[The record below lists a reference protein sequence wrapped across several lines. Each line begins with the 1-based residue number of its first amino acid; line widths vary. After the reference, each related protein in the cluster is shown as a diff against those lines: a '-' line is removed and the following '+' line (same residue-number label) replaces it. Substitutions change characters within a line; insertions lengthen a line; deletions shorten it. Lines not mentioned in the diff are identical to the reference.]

1 MDGAS
6 PNGNLRRPVSLRTAD
21 YDYTLP
27 EELIARYPA
36 ERRDGSR
43 MMVLYRAGQRIEHR
57 MFADF
62 PTFLREGDLVVLNDT
77 RVIPARAFS
86 DNGKIELLFLER
98 LDEADLPKAAPP
110 RAKKSSLMDEA
121 VRSQMQTPREI
132 AAWLA
137 AKLLEDAESSQP
149 SSPNSQWWKCLV
161 KPGRKMR
168 LGALV
173 HVGGVAGVVRGI
185 EPEGERIIE
194 FLGAVDLEKHG
205 EIPLP
210 PYFERRPEPSDN
222 VRYQTVFA
230 REAGAVAA
238 PTAGLHFT
246 PEILAHIPHAFVTL
260 HVGVGTFRS
269 VLEDDLAEHRMHSE
283 RFSLSEETA
292 AACNAAKRIV
302 AIGTTSARVLESIGR
317 PLRAAAGTTDIFIH
331 PPYQPHAVDML
342 LTNFHLPQST
352 LLMLVSALAGRE
364 FVLRAYEE
372 AIRERY
378 RFFSYG
384 DCMLIV

>member
-1 MDGAS
+1 MDGTSA
-6 PNGNLRRPVSLRTAD
+6 NGNLPGPVSLRTAD

-27 EELIARYPA
+27 EELIARYPT

-43 MMVLYRAGQRIEHR
+43 MMVLHRDTQRIEHR

-62 PTFLREGDLVVLNDT
+62 PSFLQSGDLVVLNDT

-86 DNGKIELLFLER
+86 DDGKIELLFLER
-98 LDEADLPKAAPP
+98 L
-110 RAKKSSLMDEA
+110 
-121 VRSQMQTPREI
+121 
-132 AAWLA
+132 
-137 AKLLEDAESSQP
+137 
-149 SSPNSQWWKCLV
+149 SSPAGDPQSSAHAETHTWKCLV

-185 EPEGERIIE
+185 EPQGERIIE
-194 FLGAVDLEKHG
+194 FLEPVDLDKHG

-210 PYFERRPEPSDN
+210 SYFERKPEPSDN

-246 PEILAHIPHAFVTL
+246 PEMLARIPHVFVTL

-269 VLEDDLAEHRMHSE
+269 VLVDDLAEHRMHSE

-292 AACNAAKRIV
+292 DACNAAKRIV

-317 PLRAAAGTTDIFIH
+317 PLHAASGTTDIFIR
-331 PPYQPHAVDML
+331 PPYTPRAVDML
-342 LTNFHLPQST
+342 LTNFHLPLST

-364 FVLRAYEE
+364 FVLRTYAE

-378 RFFSYG
+378 RFYSYG

>member
-1 MDGAS
+1 MDGV
-6 PNGNLRRPVSLRTAD
+6 PPRMDGRRTVSLRTAD

-27 EELIARYPA
+27 EELIARHPA

-43 MMVLYRAGQRIEHR
+43 MMVLHRAGQRIEHR
-57 MFADF
+57 AFADF

-86 DNGKIELLFLER
+86 DDRKIELLFLER
-98 LDEADLPKAAPP
+98 
-110 RAKKSSLMDEA
+110 
-121 VRSQMQTPREI
+121 MQNGAHT
-132 AAWLA
+132 
-137 AKLLEDAESSQP
+137 
-149 SSPNSQWWKCLV
+149 WKCLV

-210 PYFERRPEPSDN
+210 PYFERRPEAADN

-246 PEILAHIPHAFVTL
+246 PELLARVPHAFVTL

-269 VLEDDLAEHRMHSE
+269 VLVENLAEHRMHSE
-283 RFSLSEETA
+283 RFSVSAETA
-292 AACNAAKRIV
+292 AACNAATRLV
-302 AIGTTSARVLESIGR
+302 AVGTTSARVLESLDR
-317 PLRAAAGTTDIFIH
+317 PLRAAAGSTDIFIH
-331 PPYQPHAVDML
+331 PPYQPRAVDML

-352 LLMLVSALAGRE
+352 LLMLVSAFAGRE
-364 FVLRAYEE
+364 FVLHAYGE